1 MSFEFGFA
9 KRRYN
14 EDNPS
19 LDPYFFWC
27 GREHYDLYKAFSLL
41 GTPVLVAEDE
51 YMKFYEYEIDV
62 EKLNFIPLLFE
73 QLYDNKHY
81 EKIVKLCLFD
91 DGFVQTY
98 IDSLPI
104 EEKADLRLAF
114 ILDHADDT
122 INRICVELFNV
133 FEYGSDIITAL
144 YNAYIKMLEDGVKTV
159 WLYGD

>member
-1 MSFEFGFA
+1 MSFEFGFD
-9 KRRYN
+9 KRRYD
-14 EDNPS
+14 EKS
-19 LDPYFFWC
+19 FGVDPYFFWC

-62 EKLNFIPLLFE
+62 EKLNFILSLFE
-73 QLYDNKHY
+73 QLHTNKHY
-81 EKIVKLCLFD
+81 ERIVKLCLFD
-91 DGFVQTY
+91 DDFVQTY

-122 INRICVELFNV
+122 IDRIKKRLQVYAPNFR
-133 FEYGSDIITAL
+133 I
-144 YNAYIKMLEDGVKTV
+144 
-159 WLYGD
+159 